1 MNQMKLHPPLNRNIY
16 MKTTLR
22 TLPKRRSI
30 NTFNIRSLVKDEREW
45 KNKKKRNPSKV
56 FHSYTNLYLNNYK
69 TTLNIKVTK

>member
-45 KNKKKRNPSKV
+45 KIKKKEIRPK
-56 FHSYTNLYLNNYK
+56 FFIHTQIFILI
-69 TTLNIKVTK
+69 TTKPP